1 MHKYRLSVHGS
12 NVLAVIMTLYMF
24 YYFNRIYNK
33 ILDRDWLSARL
44 VSVQLPVPN
53 FNFSWLDTC
62 DWIPTSF
69 KRQLRALEWL
79 PS

>member
-33 ILDRDWLSARL
+33 ILDRD
-44 VSVQLPVPN
+44 
-53 FNFSWLDTC
+53 
-62 DWIPTSF
+62 
-69 KRQLRALEWL
+69 
-79 PS
+79 